1 MATLK
6 IRVQGQSL
14 YISSDIPKI
23 VEDSINYLQYEIE
36 YSEDWQDYSKTV
48 YFSREDYT
56 SPGYS
61 GGGVGLNF
69 SGGVVDS
76 GVITSPGFIIAIL
89 GTKGE
94 QQITTEPGVVRVYP
108 TGKYIST
115 GEAPSKEQIDQW
127 HDAII
132 QTVNNI
138 STQVNIV
145 DAKISGVSETANKAL
160 TVASEAKIAAQ
171 SAENKAS
178 SAESNAAAAKAGVET
193 LAKTVE
199 EVEENLNDVL
209 EENIGNITSYISKI
223 TLSSTA
229 WKEDNGNYYQE
240 IINLPKNC
248 KIDLQFDIATF
259 QTINQYGLSFIVKK
273 TEDTKARIYALSIK
287 PIVNL
292 PAQVQITILKNT
304 STEVISTPIGTI
316 FPVIDWNASNGLGV
330 IINKPNSSTEN
341 DIFNVNV
348 ENEVCVIKINKE
360 LYYEEKEGIE
370 INGI

>member
-6 IRVQGQSL
+6 IKVQGQSL
-14 YISSDIPKI
+14 HISSDIPKI

-61 GGGVGLNF
+61 GGGVGLSF

-76 GVITSPGFIIAIL
+76 GVITSPGFVIAIL
-89 GTKGE
+89 GAKGG

-115 GEAPSKEQIDQW
+115 GEAPSKEQIEQW

-138 STQVNIV
+138 STQVNII
-145 DAKISGVSETANKAL
+145 DAKISGISETANEAL
-160 TVASEAKIAAQ
+160 TVANEAKSTAQ

-178 SAESNAAAAKAGVET
+178 NAGSLAAAATAEVEA

-199 EVEENLNDVL
+199 RVEENLNDVL
-209 EENIGNITSYISKI
+209 EENIGNITSEIRKI
-223 TLSSTA
+223 TLLSTA
-229 WKEDNGNYYQE
+229 WTANNGNYYQE
-240 IINLPKNC
+240 ITNLPKNC
-248 KIDLQFDIATF
+248 KIDLQFDIDTF
-259 QTINQYGLSFIVKK
+259 ETINEYGLSFIVKK
-273 TEDTKARIYALSIK
+273 TEDTKARIYALNIK
-287 PIVNL
+287 PTINL

-316 FPVIDWNASNGLGV
+316 FPVIDWNASSGLGA

-348 ENEVCVIKINKE
+348 ENGVCIVKINKE
-360 LYYEEKEGIE
+360 LYYEEKEV
-370 INGI
+370 